1 MREGVGVGVGVGV
14 GPGVLRDSSALS
26 RSLFSLP
33 AAATGR
39 HTTHQLHIHS
49 GIISKKGEVGNLEEI
64 FTKFASQHDH
74 TPKFDSYTVE
84 ATTTIV
90 FTSDVGLD

>member
-1 MREGVGVGVGVGV
+1 MREGVGVGVGV

-26 RSLFSLP
+26 RSLVSLP

-39 HTTHQLHIHS
+39 DTTHQLHTHWAS
-49 GIISKKGEVGNLEEI
+49 YQKTGEVG
-64 FTKFASQHDH
+64 KFASQHDH
-74 TPKFDSYTVE
+74 PPKFYCYTVE
-84 ATTTIV
+84 ATVVIV